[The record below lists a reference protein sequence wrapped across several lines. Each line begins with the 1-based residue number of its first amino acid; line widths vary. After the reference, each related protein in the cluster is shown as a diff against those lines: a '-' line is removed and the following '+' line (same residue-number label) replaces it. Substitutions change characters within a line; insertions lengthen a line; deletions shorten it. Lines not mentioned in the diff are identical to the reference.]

1 MALFLF
7 LLLVAVVLGFIGVLA
22 EGLLYLLFIGI
33 LVAIADVFYVGMRIR
48 RSGRRPVR

>member
-22 EGLLYLLFIGI
+22 EGLLYLLIIGV
-33 LVAIADVFYVGMRIR
+33 LVAVVAILYLGMKIR
-48 RSGRRPVR
+48 RSGRRQVR

>member
-1 MALFLF
+1 MVLFLF

-33 LVAIADVFYVGMRIR
+33 LVAIAAILHMGMRVR

>member
-1 MALFLF
+1 MVLFLV

-33 LVAIADVFYVGMRIR
+33 LVAIAAILYMGMRVR